1 MIDINQYSNVSQR
14 ALVMQ
19 GGASLGSYEAG
30 VFKAIYEKI
39 TKNNDQNGQ
48 KDKHFFD
55 IVAGTSIG
63 AIQGAIVVNYVVQNR
78 KKGKSMYESW
88 LGVDQILYDFW
99 QDVATLTWVE
109 LDPTFPFRWNSFGY
123 LYRDMAKTEAARRY
137 YSVKELL
144 MTGAKNMFSI
154 PSTIPDKKFF
164 DPVNTSYLYNNDPLR
179 RLLEN
184 KYLKGFSLKTEP
196 QEPRLLIVTVDVQ
209 EGTTVTFDSYAS
221 KTEYSHKHVIEY
233 PNGITIDHVL
243 ASASIPVYYN
253 FSKIE
258 AKDSTRNFWDGAI
271 LSNTPLRE
279 LIGQHNTFWK
289 EKIEDKG
296 EDIVLKSIWRN
307 DDNEDQDNNNKDIKV
322 PDIEKVYIVNL
333 WPKREEQIPIDH
345 DGQIDRQ
352 NDILYHNKT
361 EYDEK
366 VAIFITDYIDLV
378 KKIREIALENIDEN
392 KKAKLKNDINDF
404 LLNNYAKSKFRKG
417 ENRKY
422 IDLLKGRFTINKI
435 TRIDRQE
442 DEYATSNKW
451 ADFSYKTINQL
462 ISDGYNQAKDQLKK
476 E

>member
-19 GGASLGSYEAG
+19 GGASLGAYEAG
-30 VFKAIYEKI
+30 VFKAIYDKI
-39 TKNNDQNGQ
+39 TKNNDSNPQ
-48 KDKHFFD
+48 KDKHLFD

-63 AIQGAIVVNYVVQNR
+63 AIHGAIIVNYVVQNTR
-78 KKGKSMYESW
+78 KGKSMYESW
-88 LGVDQILYDFW
+88 LGVDQLIHDFW
-99 QDVATLTWVE
+99 KDVSTLTWIE
-109 LDPTFPFRWNSFGY
+109 LDPTFHFRWNGSRYFY
-123 LYRDMAKTEAARRY
+123 KDMAKAEAARRY

-144 MTGAKNMFSI
+144 TMGAKNMFTS
-154 PSTIPDKKFF
+154 PSAIQDKKFLDF
-164 DPVNTSYLYNNDPLR
+164 TNTSYLYSNEPLR

-184 KYLKGFSLKTEP
+184 KYLKDFSLKTQP
-196 QEPRLLIVTVDVQ
+196 PEPRLLIVTVDVQ
-209 EGTTVTFDSYAS
+209 EGTTVTFDSYSS
-221 KTEYSHKHVIEY
+221 KTEYDHKHVIEY

-243 ASASIPVYYN
+243 ASASVPVYYN
-253 FSKIE
+253 FTKIE
-258 AKDSTRNFWDGAI
+258 AKDSTRNFWDGII

-307 DDNEDQDNNNKDIKV
+307 DVNEDQDNNNNDIKV
-322 PDIEKVYIVNL
+322 PDIENVYIVNL

-345 DGQIDRQ
+345 DGQTDRM
-352 NDILYHNKT
+352 NDILYHDKT

-366 VAIFITDYIDLV
+366 VAIFVSDYIDLA

-392 KKAKLKNDINDF
+392 KKSKLKNDINNF
-404 LLNNYAKSKFRKG
+404 LLNNDAKSKFRKG
-417 ENRKY
+417 KKRKY

-435 TRIDRQE
+435 TRIDRQD
-442 DEYATSNKW
+442 DESAISNKW

-462 ISDGYNQAKDQLKK
+462 ISDGYTQATHQL
-476 E
+476 

>member
-19 GGASLGSYEAG
+19 GAASLGSYEAG

-164 DPVNTSYLYNNDPLR
+164 DPINTSYLYNNDPLR

-221 KTEYSHKHVIEY
+221 KTEYGHKHVIEY

-307 DDNEDQDNNNKDIKV
+307 DDNEDQDNNKDIKV

-404 LLNNYAKSKFRKG
+404 LLNNYAKSKCRKG

>member
-63 AIQGAIVVNYVVQNR
+63 AIQGAIVINYVVQNR

-164 DPVNTSYLYNNDPLR
+164 DPINTSYLYNNDPLR

-221 KTEYSHKHVIEY
+221 KTEYGHKHVIEY

-253 FSKIE
+253 FSKIK

-307 DDNEDQDNNNKDIKV
+307 DDNEDQDNNKDIKV

-333 WPKREEQIPIDH
+333 WPKREEQIPTDH

-404 LLNNYAKSKFRKG
+404 LLNNYAKSKFRKD

-435 TRIDRQE
+435 IRIDRQE

>member
-39 TKNNDQNGQ
+39 TKNNNQNGQ

-63 AIQGAIVVNYVVQNR
+63 AIQGAIVINYVVQNR

-164 DPVNTSYLYNNDPLR
+164 DPINTSYLYNNDPLR

-221 KTEYSHKHVIEY
+221 KTEYGHKHVIEY

-253 FSKIE
+253 FSKIK

-307 DDNEDQDNNNKDIKV
+307 DDNEDQDNNKDIKV

-333 WPKREEQIPIDH
+333 WPKREEQIPTDH

-404 LLNNYAKSKFRKG
+404 LLNNYAKSKFRKD

-435 TRIDRQE
+435 IRIDRQE

>member
-164 DPVNTSYLYNNDPLR
+164 DPINTSYLYNNDPLR

-221 KTEYSHKHVIEY
+221 KTEYGHKHVIEY

-307 DDNEDQDNNNKDIKV
+307 DDNEDQDNNKDIKV

>member
-19 GGASLGSYEAG
+19 GAASLGSYEAG

-164 DPVNTSYLYNNDPLR
+164 DPINTSYLYNNDPLR

-221 KTEYSHKHVIEY
+221 KTEYGHKHVIEY

-307 DDNEDQDNNNKDIKV
+307 DDNEDQDNNKDIKV